1 MQVSWL
7 VQATNVGEDSVLVKL
22 RPSKRDVGVVC
33 GLRSGTTSF
42 VGSGS
47 GSGADG
53 SGTDGGNNGGQQII
67 VQRVMKET
75 AGSVVYPM
83 LTRTN
88 YTDWALVMRVNLQA
102 QGLWSAIEPGYA
114 EYQDDRMALSA
125 ILRAVPPEMLPTLA
139 VKDTAKEA
147 WESVK
152 TMRVGVARVREAKAQ
167 TLRNEFELIR
177 MKESESVDEFSMRLN
192 AIVNNLR
199 MLGDPLEEEKVVQK
213 FLRVVPSRF
222 VQVAIAIEQLL
233 DLKTLS
239 IEEVTGRLRTVE
251 ERYRPGDND
260 GGVDG
265 GRLLL
270 TEEQWL
276 EPTNVGEDSVLVKLR
291 PSKRDVGVVCGLRSG
306 TTSFVGSGSGSGA
319 DGSGTDGGNN
329 GGQQIIV
336 QRVMKE
342 TAGSV
347 VYPMLTR
354 TNYTDWALVM
364 RVNLQAQGLWSA
376 IEPGYAEYQ
385 DDRMALSAILRA
397 VPPEML
403 PTLAVKD
410 TAKEAW
416 ESVKTMRVGVAR
428 VREAKAQTLRNEFEL
443 IRMKESESVDD
454 FSMRL
459 NAIVNNL
466 RMLGDPLE
474 EEKVVQ
480 KFLRVVPS
488 RFVQV
493 AIAIEQLLDLKT
505 LSIEEV
511 TGRLRTVEERY
522 RPGDNDGGVDGGRL
536 LLTEEQWLEPT
547 NVGEDSVLVKLR
559 PSKRDVGVV
568 CGLRSGTTSFV
579 HHRHQVL
586 EVLAEDASGE
596 GKGGGRPP
604 RLIYL
609 EQHRRWER

>member
-1 MQVSWL
+1 MS
-7 VQATNVGEDSVLVKL
+7 GERVYTPPG
-22 RPSKRDVGVVC
+22 RR
-33 GLRSGTTSF
+33 
-42 VGSGS
+42 GSGS

-114 EYQDDRMALSA
+114 EYQEDRMALSA
-125 ILRAVPPEMLPTLA
+125 ILRAVPPEML
-139 VKDTAKEA
+139 
-147 WESVK
+147 S
-152 TMRVGVARVREAKAQ
+152 
-167 TLRNEFELIR
+167 
-177 MKESESVDEFSMRLN
+177 
-192 AIVNNLR
+192 
-199 MLGDPLEEEKVVQK
+199 
-213 FLRVVPSRF
+213 
-222 VQVAIAIEQLL
+222 
-233 DLKTLS
+233 
-239 IEEVTGRLRTVE
+239 
-251 ERYRPGDND
+251 
-260 GGVDG
+260 
-265 GRLLL
+265 
-270 TEEQWL
+270 
-276 EPTNVGEDSVLVKLR
+276 
-291 PSKRDVGVVCGLRSG
+291 
-306 TTSFVGSGSGSGA
+306 
-319 DGSGTDGGNN
+319 
-329 GGQQIIV
+329 
-336 QRVMKE
+336 
-342 TAGSV
+342 
-347 VYPMLTR
+347 
-354 TNYTDWALVM
+354 
-364 RVNLQAQGLWSA
+364 
-376 IEPGYAEYQ
+376 
-385 DDRMALSAILRA
+385 
-397 VPPEML
+397 
-403 PTLAVKD
+403 TLAVKD

-522 RPGDNDGGVDGGRL
+522 RPGDNDGAVDGGRL
-536 LLTEEQWLEPT
+536 LLTEEQWLERRRNRKKNGDTFDKSKVRCYNCQEYGHYSWEKKCHETKKNHQAHLVVADADDEPT
-547 NVGEDSVLVKLR
+547 LL
-559 PSKRDVGVV
+559 
-568 CGLRSGTTSFV
+568 
-579 HHRHQVL
+579 
-586 EVLAEDASGE
+586 
-596 GKGGGRPP
+596 
-604 RLIYL
+604 
-609 EQHRRWER
+609 